1 LVGLAPAMVDYF
13 RDPHQYHEM
22 VISRAPGW
30 QWVDERNAT
39 QAAEKKLDL
48 VIETRTGLNAERG
61 LVFEDTVETR
71 IEEEMLLQKLY
82 TVMAKT
88 VAMKE
93 ALVNEE

>member
-1 LVGLAPAMVDYF
+1 
-13 RDPHQYHEM
+13 
-22 VISRAPGW
+22 
-30 QWVDERNAT
+30 
-39 QAAEKKLDL
+39 